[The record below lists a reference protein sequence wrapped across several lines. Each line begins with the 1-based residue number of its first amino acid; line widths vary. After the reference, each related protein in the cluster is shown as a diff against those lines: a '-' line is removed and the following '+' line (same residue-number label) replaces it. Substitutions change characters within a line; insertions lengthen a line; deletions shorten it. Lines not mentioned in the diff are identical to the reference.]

1 MSKRGAVLF
10 VNPSREEALL
20 SARELAL
27 LLGEAGFNL
36 VTTSDVSIEGVRSI
50 SLADLQSEE
59 IEIAIVLGGD
69 GTILRGAELTL
80 ERNIPLLGINLG
92 HVGFMAEVEKPSI
105 KAISQSVIDRTYLH
119 EDRMVLG
126 YSVLRED
133 KVISEGWA
141 LNEITVERDST
152 TMVELFLEIDHRP
165 LSHWGCDG
173 LICSTPTGSTA
184 YAFSAGGPIMW
195 PEVDAFVLLP
205 ISAHALFSR
214 PMVIS
219 TKSEIVVT
227 VESQKALLS
236 ADALRK
242 FALVAGDRVVIT
254 RNPHTIK
261 LAHIKATRFTDRLV
275 AKFKLPVEGW
285 RGE

>member
-1 MSKRGAVLF
+1 MSIRRAVIF
-10 VNPSREEALL
+10 INPSRPEAVI
-20 SARELAL
+20 AAHELAL
-27 LLGEAGFNL
+27 LLTAHNFELVSPTEVAVENISQVAIDAIGEVEVA
-36 VTTSDVSIEGVRSI
+36 V
-50 SLADLQSEE
+50 
-59 IEIAIVLGGD
+59 VLGGD
-69 GTILRGAELTL
+69 GTILRGAEVTL
-80 ERNIPLLGINLG
+80 DRNIPLLGINLG
-92 HVGFMAEVEKPSI
+92 HVGFLAEVEKPEIAAIAQSI
-105 KAISQSVIDRTYLH
+105 IEKSYVY
-119 EDRMVLG
+119 ENRMVLG
-126 YSVLRED
+126 YSVERDNKE
-133 KVISEGWA
+133 ISKGWA

-152 TMVELFLEIDHRP
+152 TMVELFVEIDRRP

-184 YAFSAGGPIMW
+184 YAFSAGGPVLW
-195 PEVDAFVLLP
+195 PEIDALLLLP

-214 PMVIS
+214 PMVVS

-242 FALVAGDRVVIT
+242 LPLIVGDRVIIT
-254 RNPHTIK
+254 RNPHVIK
-261 LAHIKATRFTDRLV
+261 LAHVNPTLFTDRLV